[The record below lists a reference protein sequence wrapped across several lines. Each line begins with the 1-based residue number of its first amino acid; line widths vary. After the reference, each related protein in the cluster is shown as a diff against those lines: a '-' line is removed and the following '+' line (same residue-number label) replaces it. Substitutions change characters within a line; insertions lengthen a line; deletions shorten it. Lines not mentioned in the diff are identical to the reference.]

1 MKEKSENEN
10 ENRNESEIKNEND
23 IGSGNGNENVNENE
37 SGHHLRENKNERIQE
52 KMKENENKNENI
64 NKNDNDDDNSINFVN
79 IMNDD
84 NIKDTNNINLK
95 IKSNDSNKSIN
106 VGEITKSL
114 MSPGRKGSTSKN
126 SEKNFQ
132 VIQNSNSGS
141 NSISN
146 SYSTSNI
153 AVSTSSS
160 QSHSQSQSY
169 SYSHS
174 THSHSNSNSNSHSS
188 KDDYF
193 HSPYLSPSS
202 NLPSFKSP
210 SAVSLNYSNFST
222 TGSPKSG
229 SLDAKEIKEFLNSSL
244 SPPDCNTHT
253 SSPVPNSAT
262 PILNSGIQPIDCE
275 GFLSSADHFM
285 VISSATS
292 RSSFRIPRVK
302 NQNRVSTP
310 TGGAIGVSTGRESSS
325 CDYSRRTSGQ
335 CTPAAGGQSG
345 LQSQSYA
352 GVRRITRASIGNN
365 EDHMNGGVGNSNNH
379 SNRNSSGGSGTAS
392 ASGTASVANAQ
403 WARSPTDRLGSGFS
417 TDLSSVRG
425 SETPVSA
432 AYLIDRSPQNLQY
445 HESGSSS
452 SDRNQRSTSFVLDD
466 VPLLPDLK
474 SALEA
479 IAASAK
485 YKEPVLNNVNTTL
498 TSTSIS
504 TSTSVLF
511 KSSPDSPLSYNSINI
526 MNKDVA
532 LHNETQNLNRS
543 NELQNIPQSHSILPF
558 PSRTFSD
565 ESDRKDASCLA
576 VDDMNSS
583 RNVEFYNQI
592 QQQNTSQYVN
602 LNSLSASQNQSQI
615 QSQNQSQ
622 NQSQKGFHRLPA
634 VVEDER
640 IVNESSLNGSVDVN
654 DNEKDGKKF
663 ERENNLKDEYIDNDN
678 NYSNNDDNCNNII
691 VNSRK
696 LTFLIVDDSNMN
708 RRMVRRLLST
718 CDYRILEATDGK
730 HCLTIWEDIKSSG
743 GYLDVVLMDNSMPIM
758 TG

>member
-1 MKEKSENEN
+1 MNYKLCL
-10 ENRNESEIKNEND
+10 KN
-23 IGSGNGNENVNENE
+23 
-37 SGHHLRENKNERIQE
+37 K
-52 KMKENENKNENI
+52 I
-64 NKNDNDDDNSINFVN
+64 NH
-79 IMNDD
+79 
-84 NIKDTNNINLK
+84 K
-95 IKSNDSNKSIN
+95 IAK
-106 VGEITKSL
+106 
-114 MSPGRKGSTSKN
+114 
-126 SEKNFQ
+126 KNFQ

-146 SYSTSNI
+146 SYSASNI

-160 QSHSQSQSY
+160 QSHSQSHSQSQSY
-169 SYSHS
+169 SYSQS
-174 THSHSNSNSNSHSS
+174 THSNSNSNSNSS

-202 NLPSFKSP
+202 NLPSFKSSNLP
-210 SAVSLNYSNFST
+210 SSAVSLNYSNFST

-253 SSPVPNSAT
+253 SSPVPNSST
-262 PILNSGIQPIDCE
+262 PIPNSGIQPIDCE

-285 VISSATS
+285 VISAATS

-310 TGGAIGVSTGRESSS
+310 TSGAIGVSTGRESSS

-335 CTPAAGGQSG
+335 CTPGAGGQSG
-345 LQSQSYA
+345 FQSQSYT
-352 GVRRITRASIGNN
+352 GVRRITRASIGSN
-365 EDHMNGGVGNSNNH
+365 EDHTNGGVSSSNNH

-392 ASGTASVANAQ
+392 ASGTASVAHAQ

-432 AYLIDRSPQNLQY
+432 AYLIDRSPQNLHF

-452 SDRNQRSTSFVLDD
+452 SESNQRSTSFVLDD

-479 IAASAK
+479 IAALAK

-498 TSTSIS
+498 TSTSMS

-511 KSSPDSPLSYNSINI
+511 KSSPDSPLSYNS
-526 MNKDVA
+526 MNMLNRDVT

-543 NELQNIPQSHSILPF
+543 NELQNPIPPSHSILPF

-565 ESDRKDASCLA
+565 ESDRKDGSCLA
-576 VDDMNSS
+576 IDDMNST

-602 LNSLSASQNQSQI
+602 LNSMSTSQI

-654 DNEKDGKKF
+654 DNEKDGKKY
-663 ERENNLKDEYIDNDN
+663 ERENKLKNEDIDNDN
-678 NYSNNDDNCNNII
+678 NYSNNDDNYNNII

-758 TG
+758 TGEKILFNILYYLLLYDVVSYKKKLL